1 MIIKPQIPPG
11 SILTIKKKKKKKKN
25 FFPQNGPIRR
35 ENRSR
40 NFFGKKNFFLGL
52 GRFFEVDLGQKK
64 VKNFF
69 FIFRLQMAQ
78 FVQKTGLEKNL
89 RLFVKKHQ
97 TLEAYISANMHPNIF
112 WTTFLEFKLQFS
124 RFFL

>member
-11 SILTIKKKKKKKKN
+11 SILTIQKKKKIKKN
-25 FFPQNGPIRR
+25 FFPQNGLIHR

-40 NFFGKKNFFLGL
+40 NFFGKKKFFLGL
-52 GRFFEVDLGQKK
+52 GRFFGVDLGQKK

-112 WTTFLEFKLQFS
+112 WTLALFLELNS
-124 RFFL
+124 EYTL